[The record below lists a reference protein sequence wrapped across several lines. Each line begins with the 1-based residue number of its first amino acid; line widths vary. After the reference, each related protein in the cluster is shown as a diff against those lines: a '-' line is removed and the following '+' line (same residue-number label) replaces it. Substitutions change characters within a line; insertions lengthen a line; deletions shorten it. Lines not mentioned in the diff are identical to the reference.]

1 MYVKSLNMHVY
12 LQLAEKKLSGCIFLP
27 QSTMHKEVR
36 VWQKVTVLWTK
47 RSCMVNHNC
56 YSLWY
61 DRPGSLSE
69 WALLLYT
76 LRVTLQSAFQTAA
89 AQVGRIKIYGDEGFS
104 FFFSF
109 FFWPFFLFPS
119 WMTAIFAVLWSTGR
133 TLSPGEVWRIK
144 KTSPP
149 CRLKRSSHA
158 GWQFRY
164 RRPDTRS
171 RRTYSRSCGAVRQRI
186 TYSSAC
192 QLIIWTV
199 KRTRQEK
206 KKKKINEEKQNSKQR
221 SSKLKKL
228 KLKK

>member
-104 FFFSF
+104 FFFF
-109 FFWPFFLFPS
+109 FFFLALLSFPVVDDCYFCCS
-119 WMTAIFAVLWSTGR
+119 LVHRSNIIPWWGLEDKENLPPMST
-133 TLSPGEVWRIK
+133 
-144 KTSPP
+144 
-149 CRLKRSSHA
+149 
-158 GWQFRY
+158 
-164 RRPDTRS
+164 
-171 RRTYSRSCGAVRQRI
+171 
-186 TYSSAC
+186 
-192 QLIIWTV
+192 
-199 KRTRQEK
+199 
-206 KKKKINEEKQNSKQR
+206 EEI
-221 SSKLKKL
+221 
-228 KLKK
+228 